1 MNEESQLDCYHCHSC
16 QQQQGRIEFAVASS
30 MFFCSCRFATHLP
43 QNSFQDFQRNS
54 KAESSAHEKEKDS
67 PLGMR
72 EALQEAFLATEQ
84 HTTSS

>member
-1 MNEESQLDCYHCHSC
+1 MIENQLDYFHYHLPPLLL
-16 QQQQGRIEFAVASS
+16 GRIEFAVAPS

-54 KAESSAHEKEKDS
+54 KAESSVHEKEKDS

-72 EALQEAFLATEQ
+72 EALQEAFLAIER